1 MELLAVALLW
11 PFLLLL
17 IGFVFLSG
25 NGISGFLLLPILV
38 VFVVFVFGI
47 NSRFGGETDKQDE
60 KQQLD
65 RIRRGAIAF
74 SMALLLPM
82 FVEYL
87 LKVSGNN
94 LPTMILAL
102 IFGFGAVIWGMFIKH
117 NKVLTYANIVGGA
130 FTIIYLYFEL
140 WSLGQLAQIVA
151 TAFGLVV
158 AIVISVVKFK
168 DKLIEPGQNLTA

>member
-11 PFLLLL
+11 PLLLL
-17 IGFVFLSG
+17 LVGFVF
-25 NGISGFLLLPILV
+25 ISGWNISGLLILPIV
-38 VFVVFVFGI
+38 VIFFIFA
-47 NSRFGGETDKQDE
+47 FGGNVRLGSAPGIGDE
-60 KQQLD
+60 RQQLD
-65 RIRRGAIAF
+65 RTRRGMVAF
-74 SMALLLPM
+74 SIALLLPM

-102 IFGFGAVIWGMFIKH
+102 VFGFGAVIWGMFIRH
-117 NKVLTYANIVGGA
+117 NKVLAYANITGGA
-130 FTIIYLYFEL
+130 LTIVYLYFQL

-158 AIVISVVKFK
+158 AIVISVIKFR
-168 DKLIEPGQNLTA
+168 DKLA

>member
-1 MELLAVALLW
+1 MELLAAAILW

-17 IGFVFLSG
+17 VGFVFLSG
-25 NGISGFLLLPILV
+25 NGISGFLLITIFI
-38 VFVVFVFGI
+38 VFIIFVFGM
-47 NSRFGGETDKQDE
+47 NSRFGGGSDLRDE
-60 KQQLD
+60 KEQLD
-65 RIRRGAIAF
+65 RIRRGTVVF

-87 LKVSGNN
+87 LRVAGNN

-102 IFGFGAVIWGMFIKH
+102 ILGFGAIIWGMFIKH
-117 NKVLTYANIVGGA
+117 NRVLAYANIVGGA
-130 FTIIYLYFEL
+130 LAIINLYFEL

-158 AIVISVVKFK
+158 AITISVVKFR
-168 DKLIEPGQNLTA
+168 DKLS